1 MDAPAETPQNLA
13 PPSQPAPAPA
23 PAPSKPK
30 ASKRPFIIAGVA
42 VVAIAGA
49 AYYMYSRQ
57 FEDTDD
63 AQIDGTITNL
73 SARVPGNVK
82 AVYVTDNQVV
92 KAGDKLLDL
101 DPADLEVVVAQAKAA
116 LALAEAQLVA
126 EDPSVAITE
135 ASNTSAMTTAAS
147 ELETARANVSSAA
160 MDVKQISAQLEL
172 AQANDKNA
180 QVEKERAERLFA
192 QGAISAT
199 DRDARVTQA
208 VASAANAN
216 AAKQALAA
224 ARDRLAAQ
232 NARIG
237 AAKAKLGEV
246 ESNAP
251 LQVETRKANVS
262 VRRANLDVARAEVKQ
277 ATLNLSYASLVA
289 PADGIV
295 GKKSVSV
302 GEHVAPGQQLLA
314 LSQIER
320 LWVTANFREN
330 QLRRMQPG
338 QDVEVHVDALDVDL
352 KGKVESIGGATG
364 ARFSVLPPENAAGNY
379 VKVVQRIPVR
389 IALAVDEATAKLL
402 RPGMSVEPKVR
413 VR

>member
-13 PPSQPAPAPA
+13 PPSQPA